1 MAKGEALKGHLEA
14 LRNAI
19 PELKGLLLASNEGLP
34 IAHSLSNGADP
45 NRVAAMA
52 AGASSL
58 GRRISNR
65 MSAGRPGE
73 VSIQADEGALFLYSA
88 GNKAVLAVLSPQGGN
103 AGLIHLEAR
112 STAKEIGDL
121 F

>member
-1 MAKGEALKGHLEA
+1 MAKVEALKTHIEA

-19 PELKGLLLASNEGLP
+19 PELKGVLLASNEGLP
-34 IAHSLSNGADP
+34 IAHSLSNGSDP

-52 AGASSL
+52 AAMSSL
-58 GRRISNR
+58 GRRITDS
-65 MSAGRPGE
+65 MTTGALAE
-73 VSIQADEGALFLYSA
+73 VSIQAEEGSMFVYSA
-88 GNKAVLAVLSPQGGN
+88 GTKAVLAVVSPKEGN

-112 STAKEIGDL
+112 DAAKEIGSL